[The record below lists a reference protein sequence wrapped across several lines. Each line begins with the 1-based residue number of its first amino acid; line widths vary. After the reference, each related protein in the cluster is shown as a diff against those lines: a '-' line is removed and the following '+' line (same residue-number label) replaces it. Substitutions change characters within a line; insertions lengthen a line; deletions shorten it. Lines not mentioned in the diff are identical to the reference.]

1 LYIGGGRRGFMRAEI
16 VLGKDVNKTSD
27 IDGFIVALISVFNPE
42 HWARRLKQHSMCASQ
57 CHHFCVV

>member
-1 LYIGGGRRGFMRAEI
+1 MYIGGGLRGFMRAEI

-42 HWARRLKQHSMCASQ
+42 P
-57 CHHFCVV
+57 